1 MANGNVQLKAK
12 SLSIG
17 TLGLPIK
24 EVLKFAK
31 RSYKLPKWVEINP
44 DDQTVLLR
52 LDQFRMQNGLFVRA
66 EKINLVDDDIR
77 MNIYLQKRNKKGV
90 LEMEEK
96 AILQAAVSGVWCSLL
111 IHNQGLSQLFRVIQV
126 GTCLIQHMN
135 RF

>member
-1 MANGNVQLKAK
+1 MEIWRREAFSVDRKINVKTLKKGDVWHVQLKAK

-52 LDQFRMQNGLFVRA
+52 LDQFRMQNGLFIRA

-77 MNIYLQKRNKKGV
+77 MNIYLPKDTSSK
-90 LEMEEK
+90 ED
-96 AILQAAVSGVWCSLL
+96 
-111 IHNQGLSQLFRVIQV
+111 
-126 GTCLIQHMN
+126 
-135 RF
+135 

>member
-1 MANGNVQLKAK
+1 MLGHDIPFYLYFDPYVMANGNVQLKAK

-77 MNIYLQKRNKKGV
+77 MNIYLPKEKKK
-90 LEMEEK
+90 E
-96 AILQAAVSGVWCSLL
+96 C
-111 IHNQGLSQLFRVIQV
+111 
-126 GTCLIQHMN
+126 
-135 RF
+135 

>member
-1 MANGNVQLKAK
+1 M
-12 SLSIG
+12 
-17 TLGLPIK
+17 PIK

-77 MNIYLQKRNKKGV
+77 MNIYLPKEKKKLLRKVKNVCIVAVLQTIVTISNSSTILPLKNTSDFYKR
-90 LEMEEK
+90 
-96 AILQAAVSGVWCSLL
+96 
-111 IHNQGLSQLFRVIQV
+111 
-126 GTCLIQHMN
+126 
-135 RF
+135 RFALWIVPST